1 MFEKKAQKCLGVA
14 AVVGISTPTLIGT
27 IIKLIA
33 NSKTIVNTAKQVKEG
48 IEAAKLLSND
58 IANNIQD
65 TPETSEGV
73 IIDMG

>member
-1 MFEKKAQKCLGVA
+1 MFEKKAPKCLGVA
-14 AVVGISTPTLIGT
+14 AVVGFSAPTLIGT

-48 IEAAKLLSND
+48 IDAAKSLSND